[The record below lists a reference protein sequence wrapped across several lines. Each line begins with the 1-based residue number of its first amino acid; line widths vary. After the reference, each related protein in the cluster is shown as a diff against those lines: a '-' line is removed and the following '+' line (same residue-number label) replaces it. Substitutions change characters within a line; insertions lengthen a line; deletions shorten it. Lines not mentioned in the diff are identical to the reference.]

1 MRQAHLLG
9 VSGHK
14 RTRYFQKAAEE
25 AELFPGFSDWKL
37 FLEHP
42 SLPEQDLFVKLD
54 PFPAAGVFLQDLE
67 QNVRAYR
74 TALEGLE
81 ESEKLRRQ
89 NGLQTRWLNTPGGIL
104 SALNKRESQRRL
116 SQAGIPATGERLKIQ
131 EKKGFSGGE
140 ELLSWMAEQR
150 ESQIFL
156 KPVWGS
162 GAAGVCALRFHP
174 EKGTGAL
181 YTCAASAEDNLRRQ
195 SLINTKKLRVLRD
208 RKEIAA
214 FLDQLLSM
222 DCLAERW
229 YPKASFQGC
238 SYDLRAVW
246 QFGQL
251 DFLLARLSK
260 GPLTNLHLNNHPLPA
275 KELGLPLSVREEI
288 EELCRRTALAFPGLS
303 SFGADIL
310 LERGSL
316 RPRIIEINGQ
326 GDLLYQDIYQENK
339 IYRRQAEVMKAWIKE
354 QGEGF
359 ETRRTV

>member
-1 MRQAHLLG
+1 MRQAFLLG
-9 VSGHK
+9 AAAHK
-14 RTRYFQKAAEE
+14 RTRYFQRAAKETG
-25 AELFPGFSDWKL
+25 LCPVFSDWDI
-37 FLEHP
+37 FLAYPEF
-42 SLPEQDLFVKLD
+42 PEQDLFVKLD

-67 QNVRAYR
+67 QGVREYQ
-74 TALEGLE
+74 TALKRLE
-81 ESEKLRRQ
+81 ESERVRRKR
-89 NGLQTRWLNTPGGIL
+89 GFHTHWLNTPEEIL
-104 SALNKRESQRRL
+104 TALNKRECQNRL
-116 SQAGIPATGERLKIQ
+116 IQAGISTTGEGLNRQ
-131 EKKGFSGGE
+131 EERRFSRGG

-150 ESQIFL
+150 ESQIFI

-181 YTCAASAEDNLRRQ
+181 YTCAAFADDDKQEHP
-195 SLINTKKLRVLRD
+195 LINTKKLRVLRN
-208 RKEIAA
+208 RGEIEV
-214 FLDQLLSM
+214 FLDQILSI
-222 DCLAERW
+222 DCLVERW
-229 YPKASFQGC
+229 YPKASFQEY

-275 KELGLPLSVREEI
+275 EELGLPLSVREEI
-288 EELCRRTALAFPGLS
+288 EELCRRISFAFPGLS

-326 GDLLYQDIYQENK
+326 GDLLYQDIYQANR
-339 IYRRQAEVMKAWIKE
+339 IYRHQAEVMKAWTEE

-359 ETRRTV
+359 ETRCTI

>member
-1 MRQAHLLG
+1 
-9 VSGHK
+9 
-14 RTRYFQKAAEE
+14 
-25 AELFPGFSDWKL
+25 
-37 FLEHP
+37 
-42 SLPEQDLFVKLD
+42 
-54 PFPAAGVFLQDLE
+54 
-67 QNVRAYR
+67 
-74 TALEGLE
+74 
-81 ESEKLRRQ
+81 
-89 NGLQTRWLNTPGGIL
+89 
-104 SALNKRESQRRL
+104 
-116 SQAGIPATGERLKIQ
+116 
-131 EKKGFSGGE
+131 
-140 ELLSWMAEQR
+140 MAEQR

-181 YTCAASAEDNLRRQ
+181 YTCAASAEDSFRGQ

-229 YPKASFQGC
+229 YPKASFQGY

-275 KELGLPLSVREEI
+275 RELGLPLSVREEL
-288 EELCRRTALAFPGLS
+288 EELCRQTSLVFPGLM

-326 GDLLYQDIYQENK
+326 GDLLYQDIYQENR
-339 IYRRQAEVMKAWIKE
+339 IYRRQAEVMKAWMEE
-354 QGEGF
+354 QG
-359 ETRRTV
+359 TNLKPDVPLSSSARKKRRPLI

>member
-1 MRQAHLLG
+1 M
-9 VSGHK
+9 
-14 RTRYFQKAAEE
+14 
-25 AELFPGFSDWKL
+25 
-37 FLEHP
+37 
-42 SLPEQDLFVKLD
+42 
-54 PFPAAGVFLQDLE
+54 
-67 QNVRAYR
+67 
-74 TALEGLE
+74 
-81 ESEKLRRQ
+81 
-89 NGLQTRWLNTPGGIL
+89 
-104 SALNKRESQRRL
+104 
-116 SQAGIPATGERLKIQ
+116 
-131 EKKGFSGGE
+131 
-140 ELLSWMAEQR
+140 
-150 ESQIFL
+150 
-156 KPVWGS
+156 
-162 GAAGVCALRFHP
+162 
-174 EKGTGAL
+174 
-181 YTCAASAEDNLRRQ
+181 
-195 SLINTKKLRVLRD
+195 RD